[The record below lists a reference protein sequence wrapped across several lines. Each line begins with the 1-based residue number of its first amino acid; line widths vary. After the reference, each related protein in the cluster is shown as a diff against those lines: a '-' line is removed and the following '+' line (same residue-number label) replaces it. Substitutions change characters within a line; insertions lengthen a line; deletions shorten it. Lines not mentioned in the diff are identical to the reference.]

1 MERAWKRPL
10 AAAGTA
16 DRFVVDDDLVEPHG
30 VGGRP
35 GAEPQIGL
43 FAETVNG
50 SNYALA
56 YVTPQLQP
64 VAEKRLPRDVV
75 FVIDNSGS
83 MGGPSMSQAKASL
96 IYALD
101 RLDPMDRF
109 NVVRFDDTMD
119 ILFPDTVQAS
129 RDNVQAAKG
138 FVGRLEASG
147 GTEMIPPLRAPASS

>member
-1 MERAWKRPL
+1 MP
-10 AAAGTA
+10 GT
-16 DRFVVDDDLVEPHG
+16 
-30 VGGRP
+30 
-35 GAEPQIGL
+35 EPQIGL

-50 SNYALA
+50 SDYALA

-64 VAEKRLPRDVV
+64 ATEKRLPRDVV

-109 NVVRFDDTMD
+109 NVVRFDDTKWFIGRETPNRGVSRHGVEVCCRRPPAELERAWRD
-119 ILFPDTVQAS
+119 QAWPNVRTPRTLLATLPTGAFPGVDTT
-129 RDNVQAAKG
+129 DLYE
-138 FVGRLEASG
+138 FLEAH
-147 GTEMIPPLRAPASS
+147 APE